1 MNIIIVYELGREG
14 NNTYEYGKFI
24 CSESFS
30 STSFKLQYLFELKT
44 EDSNLYNTILN
55 YIMGYIEAFQ
65 I

>member
-1 MNIIIVYELGREG
+1 MNIIIVYEQGREG

-24 CSESFS
+24 CSGSFS

-55 YIMGYIEAFQ
+55 SMMGYIEAFQ